1 VKTQGIPMLAFLIV
15 AAICGAVGYVIGY
28 QRNVRLIEEGV
39 SRGYLEQTAYGP
51 RWLYYEGFEGLRR
64 QREIDNW
71 KPVKPE

>member
-1 VKTQGIPMLAFLIV
+1 MRPQGIPMLAFLIV

-28 QRNVRLIEEGV
+28 QQNVRLIEEGV
-39 SRGYLEQTAYGP
+39 SRGYLEQTALGP

-64 QREIDNW
+64 QREIDEW